1 MSTIFNIRNL
11 RLQGVSRA
19 SVIIGTLVVI
29 LALVAAIVGYNLY
42 KRLTTN
48 TVVAYFP
55 ETLALYPGDKIQ
67 IMGVKVGTID
77 SIEPAGDKM
86 KVTFHYENKYK
97 VPANATASILN
108 PSLVASRNIQLSPP
122 YTGGPVLEDNAV
134 IPIDRTQVPVE
145 YDELRDSINR
155 ILTDLGPTKEQPK
168 GPFGDIIESA
178 ANGFAGKGEQ
188 LNKTLNGLSEALYT
202 LNEGRGDFFS
212 VIKSLALFVN
222 ALYQS
227 DQQFVALNDDLAQFT
242 NAFTNTDREVAN
254 ALQDLNQ
261 LLTTTR
267 QFINKNGE
275 VLTHDIN
282 NLAEATNAILQ
293 PDPLNGLETA
303 LHVFPTL
310 GANLMNIVSPVTGGV
325 MGIPVIANFANPMQL
340 VCSAIQAGSRLGYQE
355 SAELCAQY
363 LAPILD
369 AIKFNYPPI
378 GINQFVTAM
387 TLPKTVAYSEPRLQP
402 PGGYK
407 DTTVPGVFSRDTLFS
422 HGNHEPGW
430 VSAPGMQ
437 GVDVQPFTANMLTP
451 ECLAEL
457 LGGPNCEIPGAPAA
471 FGAPPGGNLPGP
483 PNSYDENNPL
493 PPPWYP
499 QPGPP
504 PPAAPGVIPG
514 DPGGSPLSGPAPAAG
529 PGPGPA
535 APAGPPP
542 AGPPLPAE
550 SGG

>member
-1 MSTIFNIRNL
+1 MSTIFNVRNL
-11 RLQGVSRA
+11 KLPGVSRA

-29 LALVAAIVGYNLY
+29 LALVAAVVGWNLY
-42 KRLTTN
+42 QKLTTN

-55 ETLALYPGDKIQ
+55 DTLALYAGDKVQ
-67 IMGVKVGTID
+67 IMGVKVGSID
-77 SIEPAGDKM
+77 KIEPAGDKM
-86 KVTFHYENKYK
+86 KVTFHYDNNFK

-122 YTGGPVLEDNAV
+122 YTGGPVMENNAV

-178 ANGFAGKGEQ
+178 ATGFAGKGEQ
-188 LNKTLNGLSEALYT
+188 LNRTLNGLSEALYT
-202 LNEGRGDFFS
+202 LNEGRGDFFG

-222 ALYQS
+222 ALYQN
-227 DQQFVALNDDLAQFT
+227 DQQFVALNDDLATFT
-242 NAFTNTDREVAN
+242 NSFTNTNREVAN

-267 QFINKNGE
+267 QFIGKNGE
-275 VLTHDIN
+275 VLSHDIN
-282 NLAEATNAILQ
+282 NLADVTNAILQ

-303 LHVFPTL
+303 LHVFPNL
-310 GANLMNIVSPVTGGV
+310 GANLMNIVSPNTGGV
-325 MGIPVIANFANPMQL
+325 MGLISVINFANPL
-340 VCSAIQAGSRLGYQE
+340 EFVCSSIQAASRLGYQD

-369 AIKFNYPPI
+369 AIKFNFLPF
-378 GINQFVTAM
+378 GANQFAGAM
-387 TLPKTVAYSEPRLQP
+387 TLPKQIAYSEPRLHP

-407 DTTVPGVFSRDTLFS
+407 DTTVPGIWSRDTLFS
-422 HGNHEPGW
+422 HGNHEQGW
-430 VSAPGMQ
+430 VTAPGMQ

-451 ECLAEL
+451 ESLAEL
-457 LGGPNCEIPGAPAA
+457 MGGPDAPIPAAPPA

-483 PNSYDENNPL
+483 PDSYDENNPL

-504 PPAAPGVIPG
+504 PAPAPGVIPG
-514 DPGGSPLSGPAPAAG
+514 DPGGSPLSGPAPAA
-529 PGPGPA
+529 
-535 APAGPPP
+535 PAGPSP

-550 SGG
+550 AGG

>member
-11 RLQGVSRA
+11 KMPGVSRA
-19 SVIIGTLVVI
+19 SVIIGTLIVI
-29 LALVAAIVGYNLY
+29 LALVAAVVGYNLY
-42 KRLTTN
+42 KRLTIN

-55 ETLALYPGDKIQ
+55 ETLALYAGDRVT
-67 IMGVKVGTID
+67 IMGVKVGAID
-77 SIEPAGDKM
+77 KIEPAGDKM
-86 KVTFHYENKYK
+86 KVTFHYDNNYK

-122 YTGGPVLEDNAV
+122 YTGGPVMEDNAV
-134 IPIDRTQVPVE
+134 IPVDRTQVPVE
-145 YDELRDSINR
+145 YDQLRDSINR
-155 ILTDLGPTKEQPK
+155 ILTDLGPTPEQPK

-178 ANGFAGKGEQ
+178 ATGFAGKGEQ

-202 LNEGRGDFFS
+202 LNEGRGDLFG

-227 DQQFVALNDDLAQFT
+227 DQQFVALNDDLATFT
-242 NAFTNTDREVAN
+242 NSFTNTDREVAN
-254 ALQDLNQ
+254 ALQELNQ

-267 QFINKNGE
+267 QFISKNGE
-275 VLTHDIN
+275 VLTHDVN
-282 NLAEATNAILQ
+282 NLADVTNAVLQ

-310 GANLMNIVSPVTGGV
+310 AANLTNINSPVAGGV
-325 MGIPVIANFANPMQL
+325 MGLPTINNFANPLQFI
-340 VCSAIQAGSRLGYQE
+340 CSSIQAGSRLGYQD

-369 AIKFNYPPI
+369 AIKFNFPPF
-378 GINQFVTAM
+378 GLNNFTSAM
-387 TLPKTVAYSEPRLQP
+387 TLPKQISYSEPRLQP

-407 DTTVPGVFSRDTLFS
+407 DTTVPGIFSRDTLWS

-430 VSAPGMQ
+430 VTAPGMQ

-451 ECLAEL
+451 DSLAEL
-457 LGGPNCEIPGAPAA
+457 MGGPDAAIPQAPPA

-483 PNSYDENNPL
+483 PDSYNENNPL

-504 PPAAPGVIPG
+504 PGPAPGVIPG
-514 DPGGSPLSGPAPAAG
+514 DPGGSPLSGPAPAAPAG
-529 PGPGPA
+529 P
-535 APAGPPP
+535 APAGP
-542 AGPPLPAE
+542 ALPAE
-550 SGG
+550 AGG

>member
-1 MSTIFNIRNL
+1 MSTIFNVRNL
-11 RLQGVSRA
+11 KLPNVSRGP
-19 SVIIGTLVVI
+19 VIIGTLVVI
-29 LALVAAIVGYNLY
+29 LALAAAIIGSNVYTG
-42 KRLTTN
+42 LTTN

-55 ETLALYPGDKIQ
+55 DTLALYAGDKVS
-67 IMGVKVGTID
+67 IMGVKVGQID
-77 SIEPAGDKM
+77 KIEPAGDKM
-86 KVTFHYENKYK
+86 KVTFHYENKFK

-108 PSLVASRNIQLSPP
+108 PSLVAARNTQLSPP
-122 YTGGPVLEDNAV
+122 YTGGPVMADNPT

-145 YDELRDSINR
+145 YDELRNSLNR
-155 ILTDLGPTKEQPK
+155 ILTDLGPTREQPK

-178 ANGFAGKGEQ
+178 ANGFAGKAEQ
-188 LNKTLNGLSEALYT
+188 LNKTLKGLSEALYT
-202 LNEGRGDFFS
+202 LNEGRGDFFG

-227 DQQFVALNDDLAQFT
+227 DQQFVSLNNQLATFT
-242 NAFTNTDREVAN
+242 NSFTNTNREVAN

-267 QFINKNGE
+267 QFISKNGG
-275 VLTHDIN
+275 VLTHDVN
-282 NLAEATNAILQ
+282 NLADVTNAILQ

-325 MGIPVIANFANPMQL
+325 MGIPVINNFANPLQF

-355 SAELCAQY
+355 SAEMCAQY

-369 AIKFNYPPI
+369 AIKFNYPPF
-378 GINQFVTAM
+378 GVNQFTTAM
-387 TLPKTVAYSEPRLQP
+387 TLPKQIAYSEPRLQP

-407 DTTVPGVFSRDTLFS
+407 DTTVPGIFSRDTLFS
-422 HGNHEPGW
+422 FGNHEPGW
-430 VSAPGMQ
+430 VTAPGMQ

-451 ECLAEL
+451 ESLSEL
-457 LGGPNCEIPGAPAA
+457 MGGPDAPIPQAPPA

-483 PNSYDENNPL
+483 PDAYSENNPL
-493 PPPWYP
+493 PPPWYV

-504 PPAAPGVIPG
+504 PVPAPGV
-514 DPGGSPLSGPAPAAG
+514 A
-529 PGPGPA
+529 PGPPPGLGAPVS
-535 APAGPPP
+535 APAG
-542 AGPPLPAE
+542 GYPAE
-550 SGG
+550 GPGQ